1 MSAGELP
8 KGARQG
14 GIFTVSEITGKMI
27 LLTRNDEL
35 HSVLWKA

>member
-8 KGARQG
+8 KGARQRS
-14 GIFTVSEITGKMI
+14 IFTISGIAGKMM
-27 LLTRNDEL
+27 LLTRNDEF